1 MAKKNTLDRGSD
13 VGLDDNSKA
22 KKSNAVDV
30 ALPVYTTARDVAKPT
45 YQANTMAYPTY
56 SPSYAQYSYGKAAPT
71 WNWNQA
77 APTWQWDDTVRPGDW
92 KWDDSARPGDFTY
105 KDAPT
110 YNNQYQDQINQ
121 MVYDILNRPAFS
133 YNKDEDPLY
142 QQYAEVYTRNG
153 QQAMNDTL
161 AQMAARTGGLASS
174 YAGTAS
180 QQTYNKYMDALN
192 DKVPELYQL
201 AYNMYNNEGN
211 NMRTNLSMVQGLENT
226 DYGRY
231 LDQLGQYNTDR
242 SLAYNQYMNNW
253 NQYNT
258 DRNLSYNQYQ
268 DEWDRYYNDRNFSY
282 GQYQDQLGQ
291 YNTDRNF
298 SYGQYQDA
306 LGQWNTD
313 RNWDYN
319 LWSDNQS
326 RQEAARK
333 AAYQSQVAAYNAE
346 QSRVNAYNNA
356 QTAAYQAA
364 LKAEQDRVKNYNN
377 AQDAA
382 YQAALRAAMSGNGN
396 TGGADNTANTGNSGN
411 TQSAANQY
419 DNDPKATIQAFR
431 NAGGDN
437 VVTFL
442 GSTYNLSQQT
452 GKNSLSDL
460 IGRINTMPFSA
471 AKKQQLM
478 NELQKYGI

>member
-13 VGLDDNSKA
+13 IGLDDNSKA
-22 KKSNAVDV
+22 KNQNAVDV

-45 YQANTMAYPTY
+45 YQTNSMAYPTY
-56 SPSYAQYSYGKAAPT
+56 TPSYSTYSYGKAAPT
-71 WNWNQA
+71 WSWTQA
-77 APTWQWDDTVRPGDW
+77 APTWQWDDSGRPGEF
-92 KWDDSARPGDFTY
+92 SY

-110 YNNQYQDQINQ
+110 YTSQYQDQINQ
-121 MVYDILNRPAFS
+121 MVNDILNRPAFS
-133 YNKDEDPLY
+133 YNKDADPLY
-142 QQYAEVYTRNG
+142 QQYAEAYTRNG

-201 AYNMYNNEGN
+201 AYSMYNNEGN
-211 NMRTNLSMVQGLENT
+211 NMRNNLSMVQGLENT

-231 LDQLGQYNTDR
+231 MDALGQYNTDR
-242 SLAYNQYMNNW
+242 NLAYNQYR
-253 NQYNT
+253 
-258 DRNLSYNQYQ
+258 DL
-268 DEWDRYYNDRNFSY
+268 WDQYYNDRNFSY

-396 TGGADNTANTGNSGN
+396 TGGADNTANSGNSGN

-442 GSTYNLSQQT
+442 GSTYNLNQQT